1 MEGASFFYVVM
12 GSFFYSAQADSRP
25 LRDSRPPPPP
35 SQAREQPA
43 GRGTD
48 FSRAVFSER
57 FVVDL
62 GEIEI
67 RIGIRFLLLVLVSDG
82 DDAEDAIVL
91 RDAKLLP
98 ESLFRRP
105 AVAFAPPKL
114 DPCGTEPE
122 FLRLKL
128 DERMDTMEASSTH
141 TSDFWPSAITTMAR
155 GAVPR
160 GVVPCF
166 L

>member
-1 MEGASFFYVVM
+1 M
-12 GSFFYSAQADSRP
+12 
-25 LRDSRPPPPP
+25 
-35 SQAREQPA
+35 
-43 GRGTD
+43 
-48 FSRAVFSER
+48 
-57 FVVDL
+57 DL

-67 RIGIRFLLLVLVSDG
+67 RIGIRFLLLVLVADG

-98 ESLFRRP
+98 ESLFGRP
-105 AVAFAPPKL
+105 AVAFARPKL
-114 DPCGTEPE
+114 DPCGTEPSWM
-122 FLRLKL
+122 
-128 DERMDTMEASSTH
+128 RMDTMEASSTH

>member
-1 MEGASFFYVVM
+1 M
-12 GSFFYSAQADSRP
+12 
-25 LRDSRPPPPP
+25 
-35 SQAREQPA
+35 
-43 GRGTD
+43 
-48 FSRAVFSER
+48 
-57 FVVDL
+57 DL

-67 RIGIRFLLLVLVSDG
+67 RIGIRFLLLVLVADG

-98 ESLFRRP
+98 ESLF
-105 AVAFAPPKL
+105 
-114 DPCGTEPE
+114 
-122 FLRLKL
+122 
-128 DERMDTMEASSTH
+128 
-141 TSDFWPSAITTMAR
+141 DFWPSAITTMAR

>member
-1 MEGASFFYVVM
+1 M
-12 GSFFYSAQADSRP
+12 
-25 LRDSRPPPPP
+25 
-35 SQAREQPA
+35 
-43 GRGTD
+43 
-48 FSRAVFSER
+48 
-57 FVVDL
+57 DL

-91 RDAKLLP
+91 RDAKFLP
-98 ESLFRRP
+98 ESLFGRP
-105 AVAFAPPKL
+105 LSPSRLRSWIHV
-114 DPCGTEPE
+114 EPSPS
-122 FLRLKL
+122 FSASSWM
-128 DERMDTMEASSTH
+128 RMDTMEASSTH